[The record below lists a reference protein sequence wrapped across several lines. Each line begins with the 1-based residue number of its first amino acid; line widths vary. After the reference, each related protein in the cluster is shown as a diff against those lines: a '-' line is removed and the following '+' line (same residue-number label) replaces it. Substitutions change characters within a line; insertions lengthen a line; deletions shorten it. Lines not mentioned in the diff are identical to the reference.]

1 MRARIAL
8 GLIVLALTGAATAQT
23 KPPPFAPPTWPTLER
38 FADDAELMEYV
49 RTVQALNRPP
59 RRRPVQP
66 AAPASSAASD
76 DEAIVVTGTRLVRQ
90 DFEAISPI
98 TTAGAEQLELS
109 ATLTTDSLLSEL
121 PQAEPSS
128 ITNVQTQGVDEGGIV
143 KMIGRFLII
152 LQDGRLFVTDTRPDG
167 APGLALADRADVYR
181 HADADTW
188 YDEMLV
194 SGNRILVTGYSYDEN
209 ASEITVFTID
219 DNGQLT
225 RETAFYITSGD
236 YYDTENY
243 ATRLVNGS
251 LVIYTP
257 LNLSYID
264 TDRPL
269 RAPVIRRWLRDD
281 ERRAVTSAGRPMFDA
296 QDIFKPI
303 QPTRAPVV
311 HSISVCPLGDLRSGY
326 ELQCETT
333 AFVGPTRREFFVS
346 NADIFLWVSPSPWFD
361 ERYSD
366 PCAAIGSGPDRFA
379 AHAALFRIPFDGGSP
394 SALRTRGIPPSQMAM
409 DATETEFRALLTWNS
424 SACDDRDVVELRYF
438 RTPLGALGSRPH
450 DAPRNAYTTLPALQA
465 DTLEVRFSATHL
477 VFGGNKGYSDAPPDD
492 DEARTARLTIVPLAR
507 PSAAV
512 QLTAPH
518 NILRVDRAR
527 ERFVITGYRDI
538 RGLSISTLD
547 LGRRPRIADTR
558 VLDGRYESES
568 RTHAFNSLVDADG
581 AGVFGLPTVGGVKEG
596 TRWYWRSEAS
606 DLSFLTLAPDGRI
619 ARAGELTV
627 STEAVDS
634 GYRCEVSC
642 VDWYGNTRA
651 LFVGR
656 RILGL
661 SATELIEGE
670 LVDGRIVERRRLNLS
685 VAP

>member
-1 MRARIAL
+1 MRVRIAL
-8 GLIVLALTGAATAQT
+8 GVIVLALTGAASAQI
-23 KPPPFAPPTWPTLER
+23 KPLPALAPNWPVLER
-38 FADDAELMEYV
+38 FAGDAELMDYV
-49 RTVQALNRPP
+49 RTVQAMNRPP
-59 RRRPVQP
+59 RRMQP
-66 AAPASSAASD
+66 ATPAPNGSSG
-76 DEAIVVTGTRLVRQ
+76 DEDSIVVTGTRLPRA
-90 DFEAISPI
+90 DFEAISPV
-98 TTAGAEQLELS
+98 TAVGAEQLELS
-109 ATLTTDSLLSEL
+109 ATLSTDNLLNEL

-152 LQDGRLFVTDTRPDG
+152 LQDGRLFVADTRPGG

-225 RETAFYITSGD
+225 RETAFYITSED

-243 ATRLVNGS
+243 ATRLVNGN

-311 HSISVCPLGDLRSGY
+311 HSVSICPLGGLRSG
-326 ELQCETT
+326 ELACETT
-333 AFVGPTRREFFVS
+333 AFVGPTQREFFVS
-346 NADIFLWVSPSPWFD
+346 NSDIFLWTWPTPWGD
-361 ERYSD
+361 ERQRD
-366 PCAAIGSGPDRFA
+366 PCAALGAGPDRYA
-379 AHAALFRIPFDGGSP
+379 VRSALYRIPFGGGSP
-394 SALRTRGIPPSQMAM
+394 RAIFTRGLPPSQMAM
-409 DATETEFRALLTWNS
+409 DATESEFRALVAWNNS
-424 SACDDRDVVELRYF
+424 TCDERPILELRYF
-438 RTPLGALGSRPH
+438 RVPLRALRSRP
-450 DAPRNAYTTLPALQA
+450 DRAPANAYTALPSLEEGAF
-465 DTLEVRFSATHL
+465 EVRFSSSHL
-477 VFGGNKGYSDAPPDD
+477 VYGGGRSEHPDSS
-492 DEARTARLTIVPLAR
+492 EPARAQSGRVVAVPLAR

-512 QLTAPH
+512 TLTAPH
-518 NILRVDRAR
+518 NILRIDRAR
-527 ERFVITGYRDI
+527 ERFVVTGYRDA
-538 RGLSISTLD
+538 RGLSVSTLD
-547 LGRRPRIADTR
+547 LGRRPRIADTH
-558 VLDGRYESES
+558 VLDGRYESEN
-568 RTHAFNSLVDADG
+568 RTHAFNSLVGADG
-581 AGVFGLPTVGGVKEG
+581 AGIIGLPTVSRIKESG
-596 TRWYWRSEAS
+596 RWYWRSEAS

-619 ARAGELTV
+619 AAAGELEAGA
-627 STEAVDS
+627 EAVDS